1 MPRETPVKHRDLRG
15 HSAAYRC
22 WRKSLIGNALMRF
35 GVRQHARRES
45 ISKRAPSTTRTSLR
59 FRIND
64 LRAVWNRIAQ
74 NLPSRISDS
83 RCRVLPTR
91 YASADN
97 RIESNCVR
105 PLNVVGSLTAIFESK
120 RIDQRSQRSR
130 LLPSTG
136 VIEEE
141 AGEGRAPIF
150 EDSDQRAACEVRRN
164 VILQRERAADTVT
177 RRRRSSCP
185 CRRGSAA
192 R

>member
-1 MPRETPVKHRDLRG
+1 
-15 HSAAYRC
+15 
-22 WRKSLIGNALMRF
+22 
-35 GVRQHARRES
+35 
-45 ISKRAPSTTRTSLR
+45 
-59 FRIND
+59 
-64 LRAVWNRIAQ
+64 
-74 NLPSRISDS
+74 
-83 RCRVLPTR
+83 VLPTR

-150 EDSDQRAACEVRRN
+150 EDSDQRPACEVRRN
-164 VILQRERAADTVT
+164 VILLRERERTPSLAGADRHVHVVEDQ
-177 RRRRSSCP
+177 RPVDADDELLRALVELPSVHALDPMQMLMQR
-185 CRRGSAA
+185 
-192 R
+192 